1 MHIKYKLGHHSPCVS
16 YVDVQSCLC
25 SSQIDDTDAVEDVH
39 SLLTDVPPPP
49 GKTLIISLKTELN
62 SCKDLTKGNIME
74 SVCIFA
80 HFKHLQTRDIRYQY
94 VPGLLVVIP
103 NSSFPIHA
111 VSDSLYQQGSS
122 RLRRVNKSSLFH

>member
-1 MHIKYKLGHHSPCVS
+1 MLMCRLV
-16 YVDVQSCLC
+16 C

-62 SCKDLTKGNIME
+62 SCKDFTKGNLME
-74 SVCIFA
+74 SVCIFG
-80 HFKHLQTRDIRYQY
+80 HFKHLRTRDIRYQY
-94 VPGLLVVIP
+94 VPGLLVLIP

-111 VSDSLYQQGSS
+111 VSDSLHQQG
-122 RLRRVNKSSLFH
+122 